1 MNRNTRYLI
10 IVAAAFIGSALA
22 FRLIPG
28 VSALLWTVSDGG
40 AWLLPLITVS
50 ALIDSINPCAFS
62 ILLLT
67 VAFFVGVGASRTRLL
82 AAGGAY
88 IAGIFAVY
96 LLIGYGLL
104 RALHLFDTP
113 HFMGRVGAAL
123 LILLGIVSALGALI
137 PRFPIRLKIPEAAHR
152 LMALFIDRA
161 TIPAAF
167 ALGAVVGLCEFPC
180 TGGPYLMA
188 VGLLHDR
195 ATAIVGAGYLLLY
208 NAIFVLPLVIVLL
221 LASDR
226 HLLPRLQHW
235 QRHERRAVRLA
246 GALTMIAL
254 GVLILLL

>member
-1 MNRNTRYLI
+1 MQRKTWYLI
-10 IVAAAFIGSALA
+10 VCSVALVGVALA
-22 FRLIPG
+22 VRFGAGTP
-28 VSALLWTVSDGG
+28 ALLWRLSNEG
-40 AWLLPLITVS
+40 AWLLPLITAS

-67 VAFFVGVGASRTRLL
+67 VAFFVGVGASRPRLL

-88 IAGIFAVY
+88 IAGIFVVY

-113 HFMGRVGAAL
+113 HFMGRVGAVL
-123 LILLGIVSALGALI
+123 LILLGMVSGIGAFV
-137 PRFPIRLKIPEAAHR
+137 PRFPLRIKIPDAAHR

-208 NAIFVLPLVIVLL
+208 NALFVLPLVIVLL

-235 QRHERRAVRLA
+235 QRHERRALRLA

-254 GVLILLL
+254 GIIIFLL